1 LFQLNLRALR
11 QGRVPSFEPVSRYP
25 LIRRDLALLVKREI
39 SWAEVES
46 CARKAAPE
54 IVRDIRVF
62 DVYTGENIDA
72 GLKSLALSL
81 ILQDYSHTLTD
92 EEVDQAVNEVREA
105 LETGL
110 SAKLRD

>member
-1 LFQLNLRALR
+1 
-11 QGRVPSFEPVSRYP
+11 
-25 LIRRDLALLVKREI
+25 VKRET
-39 SWAEVES
+39 SWAEVER
-46 CARKAAPE
+46 CARAAAPE
-54 IVRDIRVF
+54 IIRDIRVF

-92 EEVDQAVNEVREA
+92 EETERAVESVRRA
-105 LETGL
+105 LETEL